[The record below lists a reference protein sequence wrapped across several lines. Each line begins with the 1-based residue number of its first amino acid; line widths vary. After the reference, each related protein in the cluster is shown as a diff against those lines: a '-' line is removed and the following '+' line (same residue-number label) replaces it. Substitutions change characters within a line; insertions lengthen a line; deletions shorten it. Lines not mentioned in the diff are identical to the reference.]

1 LTKAKRLLYSRVA
14 RDDDEEKFRVTIE
27 GQGLKVEEKER
38 RTLTSQSE
46 SQAMDE
52 EKILLLTK
60 NAADADL
67 LQNVCRNVG
76 PVLVSS
82 SLEEA
87 AFLASH
93 SPIHILIIDQAEA
106 DYSNFKDFITPKTS
120 ILVTG
125 RNEKAAPQLLAGWP
139 EDYFIDFLTVP
150 SEELGKEQF
159 SRILQKAALHARL
172 KLELEKLNSAREEDQ
187 EKIKKVYSE
196 IKEIKNFINDNI
208 VTELEKRLTL
218 QVRYLWFQRRKQ
230 KIEDIIR
237 KIYIANDV
245 SSLLDTVSDIKE
257 LIQAD
262 GITFYILDENETLGK
277 YLKPL
282 VWDDAFLSHSEFSR
296 YIALLDSQDFAAQ
309 VVRQQDDINI
319 AAIPPDKRLSKRY
332 IEHLKHP
339 LRSILCVPIRHEREI
354 VGVLEAYNKLHK
366 GEASKHGFS
375 RDDQQVLRGISE
387 HISLAMT
394 KLNLIQYDALTG
406 LLRPDP
412 FFEKVIQKINLQSK
426 RRQEISSFAMVMGDV
441 DWFKHYNDRNGH
453 EAGNRL
459 LRQLAAVLKSS
470 IREDDLLCRYGG
482 EEFLFFL
489 TGINSLEEACILTDR
504 IRKNVEEE
512 YFENEEFQPRLN
524 LTMSFGVTLLPKK
537 DEFYAAIN
545 RYELKKI
552 AIEADMALAE
562 AKGKR
567 FAAPRKPG
575 EEEKD
580 LNKNKVCAFHR
591 ELADR
596 EKKAGVVRPYREE
609 FFEEKRKHQ
618 RHYVSTLLLYAD
630 NGQFRAT
637 KTINLSLGGLRMYTE
652 TKLAAARTIDLLLV
666 LENKATP
673 LKGDVIYSHK
683 ASERSPLFSTGLKF
697 KEMSPFDGKAL
708 ENYLA
713 SLPAGVASV

>member
-1 LTKAKRLLYSRVA
+1 M
-14 RDDDEEKFRVTIE
+14 
-27 GQGLKVEEKER
+27 G
-38 RTLTSQSE
+38 
-46 SQAMDE
+46 E
-52 EKILLLTK
+52 EKILLVIN
-60 NAADADL
+60 NAAEADVL
-67 LQNVCRNVG
+67 VNLCRDLS

-87 AFLASH
+87 ASFASQARV
-93 SPIHILIIDQAEA
+93 HILVIDQAQA
-106 DYSNFKDFITPKTS
+106 NYSHFKDFITPKTS
-120 ILVTG
+120 VLITG
-125 RNEKAAPQLLAGWP
+125 RDEKAAQQLMAGWP
-139 EDYFIDFLTVP
+139 EDYFIDFLPAP
-150 SEELGKEQF
+150 SEEPGEERS
-159 SRILQKAALHARL
+159 SRILQKAAQHARL
-172 KLELEKLNSAREEDQ
+172 KLELEKLTSARGEDE
-187 EKIKKVYSE
+187 EKIKKAYSE
-196 IKEIKNFINDNI
+196 IREIKTFINDNI
-208 VTELEKRLTL
+208 VQELEKRITL

-245 SSLLDTVSDIKE
+245 SSLLDTVGDIKE

-282 VWDDAFLSHSEFSR
+282 VWDDAFLSHSDFSR
-296 YIALLDSQDFAAQ
+296 YIALLDSHDFAAQ

-319 AAIPPDKRLSKRY
+319 AAIPPDKRLPKRY
-332 IEHLKHP
+332 VEHLKHP
-339 LRSILCVPIRHEREI
+339 LRSILCVPIRHQREI

-426 RRQEISSFAMVMGDV
+426 RRQEIGSFGMVMGDV

-512 YFENEEFQPRLN
+512 YFENEEFQPRSK
-524 LTMSFGVTLLPKK
+524 LTMSFGVTLLPRK

-545 RYELKKI
+545 RYELKKV

-567 FAAPRKPG
+567 FAVSRKPG
-575 EEEKD
+575 DEEKD
-580 LNKNKVCAFHR
+580 LNKNRVCAFHR
-591 ELADR
+591 EPTDR
-596 EKKAGVVRPYREE
+596 EKRAGVVRPYREE
-609 FFEEKRKHQ
+609 FFEEKRKHR
-618 RHYVSTLLLYAD
+618 RHYVSTLLLYGD
-630 NGQFRAT
+630 NGEFRAT

-652 TKLAAARTIDLLLV
+652 TKLATARTIDLLLV
-666 LENKATP
+666 LENKAMP
-673 LKGDVIYSHK
+673 FKGDIVYSHK
-683 ASERSPLFSTGLKF
+683 ASERSPLFATGLKF